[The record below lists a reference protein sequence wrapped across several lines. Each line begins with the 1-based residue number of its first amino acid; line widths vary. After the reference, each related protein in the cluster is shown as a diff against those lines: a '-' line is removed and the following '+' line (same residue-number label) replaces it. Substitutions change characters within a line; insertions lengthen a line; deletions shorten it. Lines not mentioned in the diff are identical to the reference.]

1 MRSRVFVGNQLQYTR
16 QGDRS
21 NKPSDLRRIIK
32 SNSIKLY
39 QRRLYS
45 SVSLYRSQLCFII
58 LVTKSILQFNKSTS
72 IIKWINKENV
82 IWFRFC
88 VCTRSLVLL
97 FLSVSLLHC
106 FLYYDFTLL
115 LRLLNT
121 AIKIR
126 KEVWDGLVL
135 QPEFSGLPRRGFF
148 FLCCAVK
155 SLLLILIKSA
165 YATFFWSFAQQLSL
179 MSSQSHPYATSTATT
194 TTRLNSYYP

>member
-1 MRSRVFVGNQLQYTR
+1 MRSRVFVGSQLQHTR

-39 QRRLYS
+39 QRRRYS

-58 LVTKSILQFNKSTS
+58 LVTKSILQFVKSTS

-135 QPEFSGLPRRGFF
+135 RPECSVFTASSF
-148 FLCCAVK
+148 FLVSRSQK
-155 SLLLILIKSA
+155 SFIN
-165 YATFFWSFAQQLSL
+165 F
-179 MSSQSHPYATSTATT
+179 
-194 TTRLNSYYP
+194 N